1 MFFVLAKLKVSRD
14 KLNDNTKIAA
24 IELGIIF
31 SIGIHAGII
40 TKEPA
45 LNGAIKPYFS
55 GIYKNELC

>member
-1 MFFVLAKLKVSRD
+1 M
-14 KLNDNTKIAA
+14 TTPKIAA
-24 IELGIIF
+24 IELSIIF

-40 TKEPA
+40 TNEPA